1 MNTDNH
7 AKTNPQAFTPQ
18 VNEFDQDFLYE
29 LSLQPW
35 SSVESVVNS
44 ERIITVQAGPAFLA
58 RRLVSFAGPT
68 SALPSMHRFFLLLT
82 ICFASFATPCRA
94 EAPAKTGFVMRWDG
108 DWKVAGALPEK
119 VLLLSLQGLTN
130 RATPQ
135 LYIVHPRDF
144 QWEITEPLFEFYQ
157 RKHGVKFTEVKTAEE
172 ALSRFAHY
180 AKGYVI
186 WDPAVP
192 ASMNVALTIAG
203 LENALVVTTAQLAQ
217 MEKHRLPPIDDLRGR
232 YTGQTDAQIYTDA
245 VTRYWARCSRDS
257 IMLMGGHAGAVRQP
271 AMADWGVQQKM
282 FFHDLSAN
290 PARHPEELA
299 LAQKLLSEL
308 RPGAIIFG
316 WHSYGKDTE
325 EQWTTLLSG
334 YGHKM
339 EGLHNLPNLS
349 FNSQFGFTPG
359 FKFTNHHHVA
369 RDAQL
374 TAEAKVYLSFVQSD
388 SIGIGVWTKPGRGKL
403 PFAWQVTMNWTKFS
417 PAALEYFHESA
428 TPNDYFI
435 GGLSGPGYMY
445 PNHIPAERFPQLMQ
459 EANELMTELDEHIME
474 IMDNSAADGNVGNAD
489 LTKETVD
496 RYYAAFPNVIG
507 FINGYGPAR
516 TRDLRDTRPMISY
529 DYYIDPRRPRAEVAA
544 DLNELIALNTTRPY
558 FLLVHVRESN
568 DVNSLITITKQLDGP
583 TEVVPVDVFL
593 KLAASKK
600 TYTTRYQDPADPKH
614 FKGYK

>member
-1 MNTDNH
+1 MKRFIFLLTLTLTAALSAADN
-7 AKTNPQAFTPQ
+7 
-18 VNEFDQDFLYE
+18 
-29 LSLQPW
+29 S
-35 SSVESVVNS
+35 
-44 ERIITVQAGPAFLA
+44 RPAF
-58 RRLVSFAGPT
+58 V
-68 SALPSMHRFFLLLT
+68 MHWN
-82 ICFASFATPCRA
+82 S
-94 EAPAKTGFVMRWDG
+94 
-108 DWKVAGALPEK
+108 DWRVAGALPEK
-119 VLLLSLQGLTN
+119 VLLLSLQGLAN
-130 RATPQ
+130 RHTPQ
-135 LYIVHPRDF
+135 LYIVHPPEF
-144 QWEITEPLFEFYQ
+144 QWEITGPLCSFYE
-157 RKHGVKFTEVKTAEE
+157 RKHGVKFTEIKTADE
-172 ALSRFAHY
+172 ALTHFSKSAQ
-180 AKGYVI
+180 GYVI

-192 ASMNVALTIAG
+192 ATMNVAFTIAG
-203 LENALVVTTAQLAQ
+203 LDDALVVTTALIPLVEQHGL
-217 MEKHRLPPIDDLRGR
+217 KLIDDLRGR

-245 VTRYWARCSRDS
+245 VARYWSRCTHDS
-257 IMLMGGHAGAVRQP
+257 IMLMGGHVGAVRIP
-271 AMADWGVQQKM
+271 GMADWGVRQKM
-282 FFHDLSAN
+282 FFHDLSAD
-290 PARHPEELA
+290 PKHAEELA
-299 LAQKLLSEL
+299 LEKKLLAAL
-308 RPGAIIFG
+308 APGSIVFG

-325 EQWTTLLSG
+325 EQHTTLLSG
-334 YGHKM
+334 YGLKM
-339 EGLHNLPNLS
+339 EGLHSLPNLS
-349 FNSQFGFTPG
+349 FNCQFGFTPG

-369 RDAQL
+369 LDAQL
-374 TAEAKVYLSFVQSD
+374 KAEPKVYLAFVQSD
-388 SIGIGVWTKPGRGKL
+388 SIGIGVWTKPGRGQI
-403 PFAWQVTMNWTKFS
+403 PFAWQVTMNWAKFS

-445 PNHIPAERFPQLMQ
+445 PNHIPAERFPLLMK
-459 EANELMTELDEHIME
+459 EANAMMAVLDEHIME
-474 IMDNSAADGNVGNAD
+474 IMDNSAADGNVGNTD

-583 TEVVPVDVFL
+583 TKVVPVDVFL